1 MSVNQTTALPTPNVV
16 SPQLQDTLDEIA
28 LLQSRAAEGKSVDL
42 GRVAELQKT
51 LAAALRGLKSEAD
64 SFFRQQGIDVPD
76 LRDSHALA
84 GTAVSVDGAMQQ
96 VSTDIYAFMQAYTK
110 IMQQMRAAAREQRTA
125 ELDSQA
131 SAIRG
136 SAAEIRTAAAERYT
150 AAVIEG
156 SMQIASGAISM
167 GAATISLGV
176 IAMASKG
183 DLAPGSALLAK
194 LNNMNQLMT
203 GLTQTGEGTGKII
216 AAGHTMAASEA
227 DARAKENEADAT
239 AAQARRQSAQEAFQA
254 TTDTLND
261 IRARLA
267 AIEQSNIET
276 NRGMAR
282 NV

>member
-1 MSVNQTTALPTPNVV
+1 M
-16 SPQLQDTLDEIA
+16 
-28 LLQSRAAEGKSVDL
+28 
-42 GRVAELQKT
+42 
-51 LAAALRGLKSEAD
+51 
-64 SFFRQQGIDVPD
+64 PD
-76 LRDSHALA
+76 LRASHALA

-254 TTDTLND
+254 ATDTLND
-261 IRARLA
+261 IRAKLA